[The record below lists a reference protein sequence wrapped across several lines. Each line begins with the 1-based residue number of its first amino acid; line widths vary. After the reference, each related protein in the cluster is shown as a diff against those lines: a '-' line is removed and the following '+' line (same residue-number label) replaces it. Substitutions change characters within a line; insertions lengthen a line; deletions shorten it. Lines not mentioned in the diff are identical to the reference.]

1 MDETNNIRIDNNRA
15 LYLIVEGKTDA
26 AILRTLL
33 NCEKFDR
40 VYQVPAG
47 GYGNISSVA
56 KTIRLMKMPM
66 ESIDKIVIAF
76 DADSTNE
83 QTGKDKV
90 LMMRNLTSADY
101 DKRIGVFCFVP
112 TMDGSLFPEGLF
124 KRKEIT
130 EELVDYMKGH
140 IEDLRANVTIR
151 AIQAFINE

>member
-1 MDETNNIRIDNNRA
+1 MRVDATRA
-15 LYLIVEGKTDA
+15 LYLIVEGQTDA

-40 VYQVPAG
+40 VYQVTAG

-76 DADSTNE
+76 DADSTDD
-83 QTGKDKV
+83 QVGKDKV
-90 LMMRNLTSADY
+90 AMMRNLTSADY

-112 TMDGSLFPEGLF
+112 TIDGSLFPDGLF
-124 KRKEIT
+124 KTKVIT
-130 EELVDYMKGH
+130 GELVEYMKWHVG
-140 IEDLRANVTIR
+140 ELRDNPTIQ
-151 AIQAFINE
+151 AIQAFIDE